1 MTRLVSWI
9 SYRSPFIICQVL
21 VGTGKI
27 YQRERAVAANGTHA
41 QRERIDTGARTVIAM
56 DNKKRVVGEVH
67 AGGYGAPNAGKIAT
81 TVRISIGIQNEGYA
95 KSAAAGF
102 LGCTGG
108 IKLSGISETK
118 RCKIAAL
125 ACKYTCR
132 LMAVNNS
139 HAPAKVIG
147 QRAL

>member
-1 MTRLVSWI
+1 MRRCLSERGDKLYVGGDEDLIVRQRLIRWASAVTGLVSWI

-95 KSAAAGF
+95 KSAAGGAAG
-102 LGCTGG
+102 
-108 IKLSGISETK
+108 
-118 RCKIAAL
+118 R
-125 ACKYTCR
+125 R
-132 LMAVNNS
+132 LWQNNDRS
-139 HAPAKVIG
+139 CAG
-147 QRAL
+147 QG